1 MNTKISD
8 NRKTGRRKKKA
19 QFKKKAQW
27 TSNDS
32 GALMGIR
39 TWEVVKFPILTNW
52 TESVQKLFESHTAN
66 SIGNYMIL
74 ELSCFIFVL
83 LLVTLGWPSIPLL
96 WSLQLWLTPH
106 WILPNLLSLFGSD
119 RLPSILWCYNHL
131 WMGRN
136 NVPMDL
142 FTWVSFL
149 FRFIFE
155 TEGTE
160 RLQSFFYQHINDIP
174 IERRD
179 FLVVTA
185 VCLK

>member
-1 MNTKISD
+1 MIQELWWGWDLGSCEDFQYLLTEQNLYR
-8 NRKTGRRKKKA
+8 NYLR
-19 QFKKKAQW
+19 
-27 TSNDS
+27 
-32 GALMGIR
+32 
-39 TWEVVKFPILTNW
+39 VILQILLG
-52 TESVQKLFESHTAN
+52 E
-66 SIGNYMIL
+66 YMIL

-160 RLQSFFYQHINDIP
+160 RLQSFSTNTSMTSP
-174 IERRD
+174 SEED